1 MLVIDTQYDDDED
14 DDTSNLERLE
24 ETACVPIVDGQETD
38 DLITISLPEH
48 VAANNRALLERGRL
62 YMNITDAEFFRGD
75 IIIKPETQF
84 NAIHGRSNSIL
95 GTRASPILTM
105 GTKTIA
111 IIRIHANDKSPTVT
125 KEQLENLFN
134 TSEINIRTQYDAC
147 SHGQLDWTLAE
158 AGVIDV
164 HLDQPIADFGM
175 SGGPIVTAA
184 QVQLKTD
191 LNIEDISSLG
201 DRILFCTPRGPGSW
215 VASAGMNHWRAQ
227 FHDDWCLSL
236 TATMHEIGHTIGL
249 VHANENGTKYG
260 DKTGIMTKSFR
271 QTDWPRRCFD
281 GRSNHILG
289 WYKDRELIV
298 DYVQDDPKLIDLAA
312 FVDYGKAAEDEP
324 VLVTLPE
331 EIFLQ
336 YNRAKSFHSGSGEK
350 KDTVI
355 VAQMTK
361 SGSELLAGLKPGE
374 RFEFLHYQGWG
385 RTLVVEVCAEIAGNE
400 NSPDAMMISVGMG
413 RSGCPEQSAEKE
425 TEAPVNESES
435 EKGPKFIIS
444 APSRSAFFKWFRE
457 WKRGFF
463 NRRNQSS

>member
-1 MLVIDTQYDDDED
+1 MSSDFESV
-14 DDTSNLERLE
+14 E

-48 VAANNRALLERGRL
+48 IAANNRAQLERGRL
-62 YMNITDAEFFRGD
+62 FMNITDAELLQGD
-75 IIIKPETQF
+75 IIITPESQF
-84 NAIHGRSNSIL
+84 NVIHVKSSSAL
-95 GTRASPILTM
+95 ETRASPILAM

-111 IIRIHANDKSPTVT
+111 IIRIHANDKSPTAT
-125 KEQLENLFN
+125 KKQLENLFN

-147 SHGQLDWTLAE
+147 SHGKLEWTLAE

-164 HLDQPIADFGM
+164 HLDQPMSDFGM

-184 QVQLKTD
+184 QKQLVED
-191 LNIEDISSLG
+191 LNSTDVSSLG
-201 DRILFCTPRGPGSW
+201 DRVIFCAPRGPGSW

-227 FHDDWCLSL
+227 FHDEWCLSL

-249 VHANENGTKYG
+249 VHANQNGTKYG
-260 DKTGIMTKSFR
+260 DKTGIMAKSFR

-289 WYKDRELIV
+289 WYKDRELILEN
-298 DYVQDDPKLIDLAA
+298 VQDDPQLINLAA
-312 FVDYGKAAEDEP
+312 FVDYGKAADDEP

-336 YNRAKSFHSGSGEK
+336 YNRAKAFHSGTGEK
-350 KDTVI
+350 KDTVTI
-355 VAQMTK
+355 TQMTN

-374 RFEFLHYQGWG
+374 RFEFLHYQGWE
-385 RTLVVEVCAEIAGNE
+385 RTLVVEACAEIVGNE

-413 RSGCPEQSAEKE
+413 RSDCPEHSAEKE
-425 TEAPVNESES
+425 TEAPV
-435 EKGPKFIIS
+435 S
-444 APSRSAFFKWFRE
+444 APLRSDGTPFFEWFCE
-457 WKRGFF
+457 WLRGFF